1 MAITNFIPE
10 VWSAAILE
18 ALRAKLVFP
27 SLCNR
32 DYEGD
37 IRPHYRIRRWDCAQV
52 RPRPG
57 DHRRRCQ

>member
-32 DYEGD
+32 DYD
-37 IRPHYRIRRWDCAQV
+37 P
-52 RPRPG
+52 
-57 DHRRRCQ
+57 

>member
-27 SLCNR
+27 
-32 DYEGD
+32 E
-37 IRPHYRIRRWDCAQV
+37 PVQ
-52 RPRPG
+52 PRLRGRHP
-57 DHRRRCQ
+57 